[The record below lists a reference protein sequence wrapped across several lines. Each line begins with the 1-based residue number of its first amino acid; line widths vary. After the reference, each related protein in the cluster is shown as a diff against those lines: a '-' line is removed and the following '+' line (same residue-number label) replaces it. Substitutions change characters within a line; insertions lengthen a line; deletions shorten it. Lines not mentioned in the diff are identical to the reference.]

1 MRAVGDVIDMYLDV
15 GMNVDK
21 IDADHTVLHDL
32 SGTGL
37 KKYIEEQR
45 GHCSTK
51 WNIKYEYLD
60 SWLDSLSKD
69 CPKERK
75 ILNNIF
81 TKLSNADDDLF
92 TKLAEV
98 ASYIQSIGQQSIK
111 DVFLGDV
118 TQAKDRIRKAA
129 MELLELRANLEDI
142 NSELSSVKK
151 QYRVNEN

>member
-1 MRAVGDVIDMYLDV
+1 
-15 GMNVDK
+15 
-21 IDADHTVLHDL
+21 
-32 SGTGL
+32 
-37 KKYIEEQR
+37 
-45 GHCSTK
+45 
-51 WNIKYEYLD
+51 
-60 SWLDSLSKD
+60 LDSLSKD